1 MRRRSMGVSCF
12 ALAVG
17 LLSGSIAT
25 AQQQR
30 GAATVAGNW
39 RGVASPPNGDTEIVV
54 LTVFMSDGAYA
65 GFVSGL
71 IGNTVPLASV
81 TVDGGHLTA
90 GASVDTDLGRVSVRY
105 ELSLHEDGNVLSG
118 SQHVGLG
125 ALSAPFDLE
134 LKRRRRRDVP
144 QPQVEQRL
152 GYFLGAWEF
161 DYTGGEFPPLSV
173 GTRSGVVTFTQRGD
187 APFVDGVVA
196 GEVFGER
203 YDEQIVIGY
212 DETSHFLVFKET
224 LSTGTELLSV
234 ADWSS
239 PIAIDFVTSPVEL
252 DGLVYQLRRV
262 FSMTSETAFRITEE
276 FSVDGGPYRRLGNGV
291 FTRRQ

>member
-1 MRRRSMGVSCF
+1 MRLRSVGTGCF
-12 ALAVG
+12 AIAVG
-17 LLSGSIAT
+17 LLCASVAA
-25 AQQQR
+25 AQQQP
-30 GAATVAGNW
+30 GPATVAGVW
-39 RGVASPPNGDTEIVV
+39 RGLASAPSGNTENVILTVV
-54 LTVFMSDGAYA
+54 LNDGTYA

-71 IGNTVPLASV
+71 IGNTVPLTPV
-81 TVDGGHLTA
+81 TVENRHLTA
-90 GASVDTDLGRVSVRY
+90 GASVETDLGRVSVRY
-105 ELSLHEDGNVLSG
+105 ELTLSEDGDVLSG
-118 SQHVGLG
+118 SQRVGLG
-125 ALSAPFDLE
+125 ALSAPFELE

-161 DYTGGEFPPLSV
+161 DYTGGEFPPLSL
-173 GTRSGVVTFTQRGD
+173 GTRSGVLTFTQRGD
-187 APFVDGVVA
+187 APFVDGAVT
-196 GEVFGER
+196 GEVFGEPYTER
-203 YDEQIVIGY
+203 IVMGY

-224 LSTGTELLSV
+224 LSTGAELLSV

-239 PIAIDFVTSPVEL
+239 PIAINFVTSPIEA

-291 FTRRQ
+291 FKRRD

>member
-161 DYTGGEFPPLSV
+161 DYAGGEFPPLSV

-187 APFVDGVVA
+187 APFVA